1 MPRKTAKK
9 NIKLAEEITTDTQEQ
24 INTEELASQ
33 DSGPT
38 NNEIIDVAWQ
48 HVQPI
53 FDFKQRLEEME
64 DYFGQMCLRFEKNKA
79 NIMSQIIYGQNDL
92 YGMAESLQKELN
104 IDSSITYELKLPTNP
119 GEKGF
124 FVRKDD

>member
-9 NIKLAEEITTDTQEQ
+9 NVKLVEETTTNTQEQ

-33 DSGPT
+33 DTGPT
-38 NNEIIDVAWQ
+38 NNEIIDIEWQ

-53 FDFKQRLEEME
+53 FEFKQRLEEME
-64 DYFGQMCLRFEKNKA
+64 DYFSQMCLRFEKNKA
-79 NIMSQIIYGQNDL
+79 NLMSQIIYGQNDL
-92 YGMAESLQKELN
+92 YGMAEGLQKELN
-104 IDSSITYELKLPTNP
+104 IDNSITYELKLPTKT

-124 FVRKDD
+124 FVRKG